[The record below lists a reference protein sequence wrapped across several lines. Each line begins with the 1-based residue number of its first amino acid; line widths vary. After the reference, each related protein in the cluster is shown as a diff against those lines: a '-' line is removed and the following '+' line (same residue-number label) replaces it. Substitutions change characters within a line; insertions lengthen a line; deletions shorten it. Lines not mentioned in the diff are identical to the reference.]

1 MSSKLSFTD
10 INSWYTSLNTLKNK
24 ENINLGSETAPN
36 LNERQVRATDINDY
50 INKLNALRT
59 NEYFRHADWISIS
72 TVSSKDQIRDIL
84 KQNINTEIAN
94 LDKVC
99 ANFSVTTSN
108 STFGFKTSFSTGC
121 DTNKT
126 DATSRC
132 ITNQT
137 ETCKTNGTTCGTDGT
152 ITQFVFTDNGRTT
165 GRCGITF
172 FTGGNATNS
181 RTTFSTN
188 TDSTCST
195 NSTNST
201 STDKTSSDNTI
212 TTTYNFSVVSD
223 KPIISNSKNT
233 Q

>member
-72 TVSSKDQIRDIL
+72 TVSSSEQIRDIL
-84 KQNINTEIAN
+84 KENINTEITN

-99 ANFSVTTSN
+99 ANYSVTSGDSTCSTN
-108 STFGFKTSFSTGC
+108 STQDNSTCSTSTCTTFNNSTSCSTNSTCATNSTYTGSRKGFFTHDLSTFN
-121 DTNKT
+121 DTY
-126 DATSRC
+126 
-132 ITNQT
+132 
-137 ETCKTNGTTCGTDGT
+137 TCKTTHC
-152 ITQFVFTDNGRTT
+152 ITQGYF
-165 GRCGITF
+165 
-172 FTGGNATNS
+172 
-181 RTTFSTN
+181 
-188 TDSTCST
+188 TCST

-201 STDKTSSDNTI
+201 
-212 TTTYNFSVVSD
+212 TYRNYSFSVVSG
-223 KPIISNSKNT
+223 KAVVSNSKT
-233 Q
+233 SPQ

>member
-36 LNERQVRATDINDY
+36 LNEQQVRATDINDY
-50 INKLNALRT
+50 INKLNALRD

-121 DTNKT
+121 NTNKT

-201 STDKTSSDNTI
+201 STDKTLSDNTI

-223 KPIISNSKNT
+223 KPIISNSKYT
-233 Q
+233 

>member
-72 TVSSKDQIRDIL
+72 TVSSSEQIRDIL
-84 KQNINTEIAN
+84 KENINTEITN

-99 ANFSVTTSN
+99 ANYSVTTSN
-108 STFGFKTSFSTGC
+108 STCSTQDCNTCQTDKTNS
-121 DTNKT
+121 
-126 DATSRC
+126 
-132 ITNQT
+132 
-137 ETCKTNGTTCGTDGT
+137 CKTNMTRFCTTFNQSSSCNTNST
-152 ITQFVFTDNGRTT
+152 
-165 GRCGITF
+165 C
-172 FTGGNATNS
+172 ATNS
-181 RTTFSTN
+181 TYSGGRKVFNTHNDSFSN
-188 TDSTCST
+188 TYSCFTVTQST

-201 STDKTSSDNTI
+201 CSTNFTSTNSTCSTDFTTSYR
-212 TTTYNFSVVSD
+212 YNFSVVSG
-223 KPIISNSKNT
+223 KAVVSNSKT
-233 Q
+233 SPQ